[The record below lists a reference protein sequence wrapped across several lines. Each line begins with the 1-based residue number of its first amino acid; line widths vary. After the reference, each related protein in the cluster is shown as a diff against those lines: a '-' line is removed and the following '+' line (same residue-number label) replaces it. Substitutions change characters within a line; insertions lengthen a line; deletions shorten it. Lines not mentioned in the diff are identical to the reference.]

1 MADGFDFD
9 PDLSLEEETEKA
21 EVLPYKPTTIVQN
34 SDKSVTLNHMV
45 DMTKQHIE
53 DDARVR
59 DEINEL
65 TGILDDSMH

>member
-9 PDLSLEEETEKA
+9 PDLSLEDETEKA

-45 DMTKQHIE
+45 DMMVLSYRLYYKLQKY
-53 DDARVR
+53 
-59 DEINEL
+59 L
-65 TGILDDSMH
+65 C

>member
-45 DMTKQHIE
+45 DMTSSTLRTTLEFVTK
-53 DDARVR
+53 
-59 DEINEL
+59 
-65 TGILDDSMH
+65 